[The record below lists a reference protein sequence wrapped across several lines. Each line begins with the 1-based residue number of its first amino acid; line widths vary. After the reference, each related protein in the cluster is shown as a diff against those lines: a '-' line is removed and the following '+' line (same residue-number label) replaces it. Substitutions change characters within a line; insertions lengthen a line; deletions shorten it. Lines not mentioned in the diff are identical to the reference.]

1 MTRVQSA
8 APVLLLLLAAAGA
21 CAPASPAVV
30 PAPDAAAAAR
40 PIAAGATSPQIT
52 ADDMRVRVGLLA
64 HDSMR
69 GREVGTPEKRKAADY
84 LAAEMARLG
93 LRPAGENGTFFQ
105 TVPLERRTTRMQAQV
120 QAASGAWEVTP
131 AQMVPVSGLGGL
143 PATSR
148 TEGEGEIVF
157 GGYLADPTVGSQ
169 ELTAQQLSGAVVIVR
184 LGTPPGVDP
193 AAARP
198 RAAIGSL
205 FAPTGAASA
214 VLLVAEGSVADFW
227 KHASDVAPKGV
238 VALRQGAAAST
249 RAAPVFLITP
259 ETAARLLGASLEDA
273 RAPRTG
279 LGSFRYQL
287 SHTAE
292 QVEDRNVV
300 AVLPGS
306 DAARRG
312 EYMTLG
318 AHYDHVG
325 VGTPVNGDS
334 IYSGADDN
342 ASGTSALLEV
352 AEYFAHRP
360 PVERPARSILFIWH
374 AAEEAGLLGS
384 EHFTDNPTVARLAMV
399 AHVNIDMAG
408 RNSPDSLLVVGS
420 RRLSTEYGQR
430 VEAANAGLSQPFVL
444 DYTFDAPNHPEMLYC
459 RSDHW
464 NFARYGIPVVK
475 LGSGLHD
482 DYHQPSDTPE
492 KIEYE
497 KLARVAQLTASLT
510 EAVANQPQRPRVD
523 QRVPPLGTPCQ

>member
-1 MTRVQSA
+1 
-8 APVLLLLLAAAGA
+8 
-21 CAPASPAVV
+21 
-30 PAPDAAAAAR
+30 
-40 PIAAGATSPQIT
+40 
-52 ADDMRVRVGLLA
+52 MRVRVGLLA

-69 GREVGTPEKRKAADY
+69 GREVGTPEKRQAAEY
-84 LAAEMARLG
+84 LAGEMARLG
-93 LRPAGENGTFFQ
+93 LRPAGDNGTFFQ
-105 TVPLERRTTRMQAQV
+105 AVPLQRRTTRMEAQV
-120 QAASGAWEVTP
+120 QATSGAWEVTP
-131 AQMVPVSGLGGL
+131 AHAVPVSGLGGL
-143 PATSR
+143 PATAR

-157 GGYLADPTVGSQ
+157 GGYLADPTIGGQ
-169 ELTAQQLSGAVVIVR
+169 ELTARQLAGAVVMVR
-184 LGTPPGVDP
+184 LGTPAGVDP

-205 FAPTGAASA
+205 FAPTSTASA
-214 VLLVAEGSVADFW
+214 VLLVAEGELTDFW
-227 KHASDVAPKGV
+227 KHASGIAPKGV
-238 VALRQGAAAST
+238 VALRQGAAPMGT
-249 RAAPVFLITP
+249 APVFLITP
-259 ETAARLLGASLEDA
+259 ETAERLLGASLEGA

-279 LGSFRYQL
+279 LGSFRYRL
-287 SHTAE
+287 TYSTE
-292 QVEDRNVV
+292 QIEDRNVV

-306 DAARRG
+306 DPARRG

-325 VGTPVNGDS
+325 VGAAVNGDS

-352 AEYFAHRP
+352 AEYFAHRAP
-360 PVERPARSILFIWH
+360 AERPARSILFVWH

-384 EHFTDNPTVARLAMV
+384 EHFTDNPTVARSAMV
-399 AHVNIDMAG
+399 AHVNLDMAG

-420 RRLSTEYGQR
+420 RRLSTEYGAT
-430 VEAANAGLSQPFVL
+430 VEAANASLSQPFVL
-444 DYTFDAPNHPEMLYC
+444 DYTFDAPDHPEMLYC

-497 KLARVAQLTASLT
+497 KLARVAQLTAALT
-510 EAVANQPQRPRVD
+510 EKVANQPQRPRVD